1 MPSPYLHTT
10 LLITLCVLVHPSHLL
25 SPRERKDTH
34 RSECAITRR
43 LLTSSSAG
51 GEGDTVFDDRLSA
64 NLQDLVTIDGVQS
77 VSLSYADYL
86 ESIQITYILSNY
98 SNYPAPRHG
107 ILKNSEV
114 TITLAHREF
123 LSKVEGY
130 HNGSVVQQITFTT
143 EIFSLGNKTRH
154 VYGPYGSTTGTTQ
167 FTIEGYVVGFHGSF
181 NQYKYLT
188 SIGMYALA
196 NLSKSEEFGGNGI
209 YYAGLTKLSKG
220 SGSKGMYV
228 AAKRSRSKEFGGK
241 GMLAKFSKSEQLG
254 EKGNDDRFDD
264 EPDDHYAPTS
274 RLNSIS
280 VYTSDVLD
288 SFKTTYSVLGGDI
301 LQSDWHGG
309 TGGNRTDIYFTKD
322 EAVIGIEG
330 STNGVYVTQLSFIT
344 RRGTDGTVTR
354 YGPFGKVSAKAF
366 SFYGNILGF
375 AGSYGKL
382 LNSISVYY
390 T

>member
-1 MPSPYLHTT
+1 MPSSYLPMTV
-10 LLITLCVLVHPSHLL
+10 LITLCALVHPSHLL
-25 SPRERKDTH
+25 SPRERKDTQ
-34 RSECAITRR
+34 RSECTITRR

-64 NLQDLVTIDGVQS
+64 NLQDLVTIDAVRSIS
-77 VSLSYADYL
+77 VSYADYL
-86 ESIQITYILSNY
+86 ESTQITYILSNF

-107 ILKNSEV
+107 ILRNSEI
-114 TITLAHREF
+114 TITLAPGEF

-143 EIFSLGNKTRH
+143 EIFKGNKTER
-154 VYGPYGSTTGTTQ
+154 VYGPYGSTTGTTR
-167 FTIEGYVVGFHGSF
+167 FTIEGYVVGLHGSF
-181 NQYKYLT
+181 KRGSFKQSGYLS
-188 SIGMYALA
+188 SIGMYTLA
-196 NLSKSEEFGGNGI
+196 KLSKSKEFGGNGI
-209 YYAGLTKLSKG
+209 YYAGLTKLSK
-220 SGSKGMYV
+220 
-228 AAKRSRSKEFGGK
+228 
-241 GMLAKFSKSEQLG
+241 SEQLG
-254 EKGNDDRFDD
+254 GKTDHDRLNRFDD

-274 RLNSIS
+274 RLNSVSMYHGDAI
-280 VYTSDVLD
+280 D
-288 SFKTTYSVLGGDI
+288 SFKTTYSVLGGLI

-322 EAVIGIEG
+322 EAVISIEG
-330 STNGVYVTQLSFIT
+330 STNGVYITQLSFIT
-344 RRGTDGTVTR
+344 RRGTDGAMTR

-366 SFYGNILGF
+366 SFYGNIVGF